1 MAFSGCFTVSLVNKA
16 DRKSARYY
24 VDVISAV
31 QTSDDYVDQMIAV
44 RLLSIAPLLRSVAD
58 VSTFSLSTID
68 VHEREI
74 RSSCFMR
81 LYFRREHT
89 NLKTNY
95 PRNLL
100 RALFQSSLGLSE
112 SSFPSDNKSINVG
125 KSALWSS
132 WNLFLGDTTVG
143 ATVAGRG
150 RASGYNLIDVHACSQ
165 AAAAKY
171 RLRSTRKL
179 ITSTVTMQ

>member
-16 DRKSARYY
+16 DRKSGRYY

-31 QTSDDYVDQMIAV
+31 QTSDDYVDQLIVV
-44 RLLSIAPLLRSVAD
+44 RSLSTAPLLRSVAD

-100 RALFQSSLGLSE
+100 RALFQSSVGLSE

-132 WNLFLGDTTVG
+132 
-143 ATVAGRG
+143 
-150 RASGYNLIDVHACSQ
+150 
-165 AAAAKY
+165 
-171 RLRSTRKL
+171 
-179 ITSTVTMQ
+179 